1 MGLLVKHPA
10 LILLM
15 SCYQDYRIDTGQGK
29 LGKRV
34 CFKFLS
40 EKSLH
45 GIIILLY
52 FILLYYYILYYLL
65 YIFLHIGKDS
75 TYFIG
80 LFASI
85 K

>member
-1 MGLLVKHPA
+1 MVKHPA
-10 LILLM
+10 LLLLM

-29 LGKRV
+29 LAKRV

-52 FILLYYYILYYLL
+52 FILFYCIILFYIIYF
-65 YIFLHIGKDS
+65 FLHIGKDS